1 MLCCHL
7 LLQVLDIGR
16 CMTLW
21 QLPSALLSLSQLRR
35 LVLATKAVG
44 QYIVERLE
52 LRSSSPVDVEFDAG
66 QEEYSDGEFPDTDD
80 WDGVSGDLNHDYDD
94 ELPALLEVVLGL
106 GSCDGG
112 GS

>member
-1 MLCCHL
+1 VL
-7 LLQVLDIGR
+7 LKVLDIGR

-52 LRSSSPVDVEFDAG
+52 LRSVNPVDVEFDPG
-66 QEEYSDGEFPDTDD
+66 QEEDPHLEHSNTDD
-80 WDGVSGDLNHDYDD
+80 WDGPPSLADDD
-94 ELPALLEVVLGL
+94 ELSELLEVVDLGV
-106 GSCDGG
+106 GVR
-112 GS
+112 